1 MRKKWICGLT
11 GGDGVGYSGCSVYLV
26 EVQELLVMAKR
37 LTEKQQKFAE
47 LVASGETNIAA
58 WEKAGYTMNMKRDTL
73 ISKAAALGKK
83 PWIAD
88 EVKRLRPPKPLPKF
102 SHIANP
108 KEIMAMYTKI
118 IRDPTATAKEKME
131 AAEKLAK
138 LQGLHGNVVDEE
150 RSKEWMHLMPG
161 SYEFG
166 CMVNMALQ
174 AKMEKR
180 RKEQLAIVEQD

>member
-1 MRKKWICGLT
+1 
-11 GGDGVGYSGCSVYLV
+11 
-26 EVQELLVMAKR
+26 MAKR
-37 LTEKQQKFAE
+37 LTDRQQKFCE
-47 LVASGETNIAA
+47 LVASGETQV
-58 WEKAGYTMNMKRDTL
+58 ESYRKAGYSCEGWPRKN
-73 ISKAAALGKK
+73 IEVKAGELARK
-83 PWIAD
+83 PWIKD
-88 EVKRLRPPKPLPKF
+88 EIKRLKPPAPLPKF

-166 CMVNMALQ
+166 CLVNMALQ

-180 RKEQLAIVEQD
+180 RQEQLTIVEQD

>member
-1 MRKKWICGLT
+1 
-11 GGDGVGYSGCSVYLV
+11 
-26 EVQELLVMAKR
+26 MAKR
-37 LTEKQQKFAE
+37 LTEKQQKFCE
-47 LVASGETNIAA
+47 LVASGDTQVDAYV
-58 WEKAGYTMNMKRDTL
+58 KAGYSANSTRHIQTN
-73 ISKAAALGKK
+73 KAAELARK
-83 PWIAD
+83 PFIRD
-88 EVKRLRPPKPLPKF
+88 EIKRLSPAKPLPKF

-166 CMVNMALQ
+166 CLVNMALQ
-174 AKMEKR
+174 AKMQKR
-180 RKEQLAIVEQD
+180 RDDQLTIVEQD